1 VRKPLLILA
10 VHLCEVGHVGNEDL
24 RSALQMS
31 AYLATRLQRR
41 TSGRHRK
48 ELKQGRQTGRQK
60 TYTNPH
66 YLVHTAAGR
75 FEDGFQIA
83 AALGR
88 LLGDGALDQVAL
100 GVGGDL
106 AGTPDLAGSF
116 DGLAVWSCCCWW
128 EGGRVSKW

>member
-1 VRKPLLILA
+1 MSVMKTYAVHCRCQHTGHETAKAHILA
-10 VHLCEVGHVGNEDL
+10 SPL
-24 RSALQMS
+24 RAQ
-31 AYLATRLQRR
+31 A
-41 TSGRHRK
+41 
-48 ELKQGRQTGRQK
+48 GRQTGRQK

-66 YLVHTAAGR
+66 HLVHTTASR

-106 AGTPDLAGSF
+106 AGTPDLAGGF

-128 EGGRVSKW
+128 EGGRG

>member
-31 AYLATRLQRR
+31 AYWPRDCKGAHHGVTTNSSSR
-41 TSGRHRK
+41 
-48 ELKQGRQTGRQK
+48 EK
-60 TYTNPH
+60 TYTNSH
-66 YLVHTAAGR
+66 HLVHTAAGR

-100 GVGGDL
+100 GVSGDL
-106 AGTPDLAGSF
+106 AGTPDLAGGF

-128 EGGRVSKW
+128 EGGGS

>member
-1 VRKPLLILA
+1 MSVMKTYAKSVYWPRDRRG
-10 VHLCEVGHVGNEDL
+10 VHQDVTAK
-24 RSALQMS
+24 SS
-31 AYLATRLQRR
+31 
-41 TSGRHRK
+41 S
-48 ELKQGRQTGRQK
+48 RQTGKQE

-66 YLVHTAAGR
+66 HLVHTAAGC

-88 LLGDGALDQVAL
+88 LLGDGTLDQIAL

-106 AGTPDLAGSF
+106 AGTPDLAGGF